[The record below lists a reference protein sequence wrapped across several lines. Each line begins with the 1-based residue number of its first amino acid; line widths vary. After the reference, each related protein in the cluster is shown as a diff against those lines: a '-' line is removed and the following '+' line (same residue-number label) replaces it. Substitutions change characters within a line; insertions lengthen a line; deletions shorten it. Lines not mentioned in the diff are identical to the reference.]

1 MQQDFDHT
9 RPLIWPHVD
18 RRVTAM
24 SDPGGGGGPS
34 PYVTHAE
41 LEQRLDSNRQQI
53 INHFDSRFDTLEKMI
68 KDGFPHGDPRGHR
81 EVHEGQIERANNRK
95 ALWKSVWEKL
105 VGGTVITALIFIG
118 QASWSKLLTLLQGA
132 PK

>member
-1 MQQDFDHT
+1 MDFDQT
-9 RPLIWPHVD
+9 RPPPIWPHVD
-18 RRVTAM
+18 RRGTAV

-41 LEQRLDSNRQQI
+41 LEHRLSVGREQMI
-53 INHFDSRFDTLEKMI
+53 KHFDGRFDALGKMI

-118 QASWSKLLTLLQGA
+118 QATWSKFSALLQA
-132 PK
+132 TPK